1 MLFRKL
7 MVAFIAVTALV
18 MGGCSYEKVEAG
30 NVGIKVYLLG
40 SAKGVDSE
48 AVGVGRYWLTWNEDL
63 YKFPTFTQNYVWS
76 AEKTYDRPLDQSLT
90 FQTNQGLSVNA
101 DVGISY
107 RIDPAKVP
115 LVFQKYRRG
124 VDEITDTYLRNM
136 VQDSLNRRAGK
147 LPIEAVY
154 GDGKTELINEVQ
166 ADVIAQV
173 QDIGILIEKIYWI
186 GEIRLPQTVKAAL
199 NAKIEATQKAQQREN
214 EIAQA
219 KAEADKAV
227 EEARGIADSKI
238 LVAKAEAEAIRIR
251 GEALKQN
258 QQLVDLTIAERWNG
272 VLPQITGGATPL
284 LDMRN
289 ISK

>member
-1 MLFRKL
+1 
-7 MVAFIAVTALV
+7 
-18 MGGCSYEKVEAG
+18 
-30 NVGIKVYLLG
+30 
-40 SAKGVDSE
+40 
-48 AVGVGRYWLTWNEDL
+48 
-63 YKFPTFTQNYVWS
+63 
-76 AEKTYDRPLDQSLT
+76 
-90 FQTNQGLSVNA
+90 
-101 DVGISY
+101 
-107 RIDPAKVP
+107 
-115 LVFQKYRRG
+115 VFQKYRRG

-154 GDGKTELINEVQ
+154 GDGKTDLIVQ
-166 ADVIAQV
+166 VQEDVIAQV
-173 QDIGILIEKIYWI
+173 KDIGIIIEKMYWI

-214 EIAQA
+214 EVAQA

-289 ISK
+289 IGK